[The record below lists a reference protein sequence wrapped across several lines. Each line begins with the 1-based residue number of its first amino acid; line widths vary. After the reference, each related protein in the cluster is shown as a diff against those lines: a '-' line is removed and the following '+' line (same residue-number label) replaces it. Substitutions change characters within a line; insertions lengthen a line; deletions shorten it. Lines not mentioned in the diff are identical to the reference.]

1 MALKDDIL
9 SQATT
14 LFNQWGLKTVTMDQ
28 LAQSLAI
35 SKKTLYQEYKTKGEL
50 VQAAVNRHFE
60 TVQAAMRSILVKNI
74 NAIDKLFEVDFQVCE
89 IVRRH
94 DPTIQFQL
102 KRYYPEVYDS
112 LRQQRQNVL
121 LEHATRNMVQG
132 QAEELYR
139 PDLDRDLL
147 AMLYFNRVEFLVS
160 KEELCDNQP
169 ELQANLLKL
178 LEYHIRGMATP
189 EGLSYL
195 NEKLSTLQIHEK
207 SI

>member
-1 MALKDDIL
+1 M
-9 SQATT
+9 
-14 LFNQWGLKTVTMDQ
+14 
-28 LAQSLAI
+28 
-35 SKKTLYQEYKTKGEL
+35 
-50 VQAAVNRHFE
+50 
-60 TVQAAMRSILVKNI
+60 
-74 NAIDKLFEVDFQVCE
+74 
-89 IVRRH
+89 
-94 DPTIQFQL
+94 
-102 KRYYPEVYDS
+102 
-112 LRQQRQNVL
+112 
-121 LEHATRNMVQG
+121 QG
-132 QAEELYR
+132 QEEGLYR